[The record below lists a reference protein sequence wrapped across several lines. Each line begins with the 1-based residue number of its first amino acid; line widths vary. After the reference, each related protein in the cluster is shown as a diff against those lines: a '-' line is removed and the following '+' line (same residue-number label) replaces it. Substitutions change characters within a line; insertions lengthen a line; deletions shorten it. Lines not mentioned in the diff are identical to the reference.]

1 MPLGLTPLECLEHVG
16 RIMYLAQ
23 LALTPRD
30 WLAQNF
36 VAGYS
41 FDGLAIYMC
50 YLCAC
55 LILCVKMCVLVVQL
69 KAPEA
74 KPALWMVAGSAWG
87 MCGLLTFTHES
98 MFKKPEFYINL
109 GLQSFFAVTFI
120 GSSLMSKPGKPK
132 KA

>member
-1 MPLGLTPLECLEHVG
+1 
-16 RIMYLAQ
+16 MYLAQ
-23 LALTPRD
+23 LALTPRA
-30 WLAQNF
+30 WLEQNF

-55 LILCVKMCVLVVQL
+55 LILCVKMVVLVVQF

-74 KPALWMVAGSAWG
+74 KPAMWLAAGTAWT
-87 MCGLLTFTHES
+87 MCGALTFAHES
-98 MFKKPEFYINL
+98 MFKKPEYYINL
-109 GLQSFFAVTFI
+109 GLQLFFGSAFI
-120 GSSLMSKPGKPK
+120 VASLTSKSK